1 MPSRLIVVIGG
12 CSTTTTGTGGSSD
25 LQEQSFHYQP
35 AAEISRR
42 MPYKLIVV
50 IVDGPCYPICLFQA
64 RLGDAES
71 TVKVG
76 RTHYLKS
83 HPVLA
88 MK

>member
-1 MPSRLIVVIGG
+1 
-12 CSTTTTGTGGSSD
+12 
-25 LQEQSFHYQP
+25 
-35 AAEISRR
+35 
-42 MPYKLIVV
+42 MPYKLILV
-50 IVDGPCYPICLFQA
+50 IVDGPCYPILLFLTG
-64 RLGDAES
+64 LGDAES

>member
-1 MPSRLIVVIGG
+1 MAEISRRMPSRLILVIGS
-12 CSTTTTGTGGSSD
+12 CSTN
-25 LQEQSFHYQP
+25 L
-35 AAEISRR
+35 R

-50 IVDGPCYPICLFQA
+50 IVDGPCYPIFLFQA